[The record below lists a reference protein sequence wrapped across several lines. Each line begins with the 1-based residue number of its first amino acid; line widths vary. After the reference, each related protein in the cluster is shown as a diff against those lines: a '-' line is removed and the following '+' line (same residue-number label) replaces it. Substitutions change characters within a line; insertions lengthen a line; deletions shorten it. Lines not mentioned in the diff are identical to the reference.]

1 MRKTRHSK
9 YRCQLCGA
17 VLDVREATHVRTMIV
32 GSSGEPNVRVMLED
46 GREIHRCA
54 IASTR

>member
-1 MRKTRHSK
+1 MRKTGHNK

-32 GSSGEPNVRVMLED
+32 ASSGEPDVRVMLED

-54 IASTR
+54 IPGTR